1 MGQGAGVVPMQGFW
15 WSLGVLLWL
24 LRDERHIEAI
34 DLRAIPLFAQVP
46 LGHQPK
52 FFGERRGLSGVAFSL
67 SH

>member
-1 MGQGAGVVPMQGFW
+1 
-15 WSLGVLLWL
+15 LWL
-24 LRDERHIEAI
+24 LRDERHIVAI
-34 DLRAIPLFAQVP
+34 DLHAIPLFAQVP